1 METQNNALKVA
12 KTATDGNNG
21 RMRKHKVRPYRDR
34 KRPHLQFVVNTKEG
48 GNRSRQFFETKKAA
62 KTFAQQKD
70 IELMNGGM
78 EAAQFPSALRVM
90 AGEASAALSPFGR
103 TIMDAVNFY
112 LPHLQAMN
120 RTCTFRAL
128 TDELLAV
135 KAKDGAS
142 SRYLGDLR
150 SRLGQFAT
158 NMGEKSVAAITARE
172 VDEWLRSLS
181 VSATTRNNFRRVLI
195 VAFNFALE
203 RGYCVANP
211 GEKSAKAKVIEGKV
225 GILTVSQTA
234 RLLETSHRQLLP
246 FVAIGAFAG
255 LRRAELERLDWSEV
269 DLRSGLIEVTA
280 SKAKSAR
287 RRFVKIRP
295 NLAAWLRPLA
305 RAKGPVTP
313 TDYRELFDDAR
324 TAAGITNWPQNALR
338 HGFASYGLAHDK
350 DAAKLALELGHTN
363 SNLVFQHYRELVR
376 PKSAGE
382 YWKLRPAVSARRKI
396 VLMDAA

>member
-1 METQNNALKVA
+1 
-12 KTATDGNNG
+12 
-21 RMRKHKVRPYRDR
+21 MRKHRVRPYRDR
-34 KRPHLQFVVNTKEG
+34 ERPDLKFVVNTKEG
-48 GNRSRQFFETKKAA
+48 GKRSRKFFETKNAA
-62 KTFAQQKD
+62 QTFAQQKD
-70 IELMNGGM
+70 IELLNGGM

-90 AGEASAALSPFGR
+90 AGEAAKALSPFGK
-103 TIMDAVNFY
+103 TISDAVNFY

-128 TDELLAV
+128 TDELLSV

-158 NMGEKSVAAITARE
+158 SMGEKSIAAITARE
-172 VDEWLRSLS
+172 VDEWLRSLD

-195 VAFNFALE
+195 VAFNFALD
-203 RGYCVANP
+203 RGYCVMNP
-211 GEKSAKAKVIEGKV
+211 VEKSAKAKVIEGKV

-234 RLLETSHRQLLP
+234 RLLEASPRELLP

-287 RRFVKIRP
+287 RRFVKIRS
-295 NLAAWLRPLA
+295 NLKGWLKPFSIT
-305 RAKGPVTP
+305 KGPVTP
-313 TDYRELFDDAR
+313 IDYRELLDDAR
-324 TAAGITNWPQNALR
+324 TAAGITKWPQNALR

-350 DAAKLALELGHTN
+350 DAAKIALELGHTN
-363 SNLVFQHYRELVR
+363 SNLVFQHYRELVKPR
-376 PKSAGE
+376 SAKE
-382 YWKLRPAVSARRKI
+382 YWKLRPAVFARGKI
-396 VLMDAA
+396 VSMAA

>member
-1 METQNNALKVA
+1 
-12 KTATDGNNG
+12 
-21 RMRKHKVRPYRDR
+21 MRKHKVRPYRDS
-34 KRPHLQFVVNTKEG
+34 KRPNLQFVVNTKEG
-48 GNRSRQFFETKKAA
+48 GKRSRQFFETKKAA
-62 KTFAQQKD
+62 QTFAQQKD
-70 IELMNGGM
+70 IQLLNGGM

-90 AGEASAALSPFGR
+90 AGEAAKALSPFGK
-103 TIMDAVNFY
+103 TIRDAVNFY

-128 TDELLAV
+128 TDELLSA
-135 KAKDGAS
+135 KAKDSAS

-158 NMGEKSVAAITARE
+158 SMGEKSVAAITARE
-172 VDEWLRSLS
+172 VDEWLRARASE

-195 VAFNFALE
+195 VAFNFAFA
-203 RGYCVANP
+203 RGYCAMNP
-211 GEKSAKAKVIEGKV
+211 AEKSAKAKVIEGEV

-234 RLLETSHRQLLP
+234 RLLEASPRELLP

-269 DLRSGLIEVTA
+269 DLRSGLIEVMA

-305 RAKGPVTP
+305 RTKGAVAP
-313 TDYRELFDDAR
+313 TDYRELLDDAR
-324 TAAGITNWPQNALR
+324 TAAGITKWPQNALR

-350 DAAKLALELGHTN
+350 DAAKIALELGHTN
-363 SNLVFQHYRELVR
+363 SNLVFQHYRELVK
-376 PKSAGE
+376 PKSAAAF
-382 YWKLRPAVSARRKI
+382 WKLRPAVSARGKI
-396 VLMDAA
+396 LSMAAA

>member
-1 METQNNALKVA
+1 M
-12 KTATDGNNG
+12 ATDGNNG
-21 RMRKHKVRPYRDR
+21 RMGKHKVRPYRDS

-62 KTFAQQKD
+62 QTFAQQKD
-70 IELMNGGM
+70 IELLNGGM

-90 AGEASAALSPFGR
+90 AGEASATLSPFGK

-128 TDELLAV
+128 TDELLSV

-158 NMGEKSVAAITARE
+158 SMGEKSVAAITARE

-195 VAFNFALE
+195 VAFNFAVD
-203 RGYCVANP
+203 RGYCVTNP
-211 GEKSAKAKVIEGKV
+211 AEKSAKAKVIEGKV

-234 RLLETSHRQLLP
+234 RLLEASPRGFLP

-295 NLAAWLRPLA
+295 NLAAWLKPLA
-305 RAKGPVTP
+305 STKGAVTP
-313 TDYRELFDDAR
+313 TDYRELLDDAR
-324 TAAGITNWPQNALR
+324 TAAGIIDWPQNALR
-338 HGFASYGLAHDK
+338 HGFASYGLAHEK

-363 SNLVFQHYRELVR
+363 SNLVFQHYRELVK
-376 PKSAGE
+376 PKSAAE
-382 YWKLRPAVSARRKI
+382 YWKLRPVAGAARGKI
-396 VLMDAA
+396 VSFAAA